1 MKAREILSPAV
12 RPEGVVPLRT
22 VEGTMP
28 VLEVLPRLLDTPG
41 RELGVVEGSRMLGV
55 IDQTSMLEGLG
66 RMIVPRDDCSV
77 IVIECAAGDYS
88 ASHIAR
94 AVEDTDVHLVD
105 LFSAPAEE
113 GKVRV
118 TLRAR
123 CLDPAAAS
131 HSLERYG
138 YSVVETSGD
147 HYQDGE
153 VAMERLLGLQ
163 SYLNV

>member
-1 MKAREILSPAV
+1 M
-12 RPEGVVPLRT
+12 
-22 VEGTMP
+22 
-28 VLEVLPRLLDTPG
+28 
-41 RELGVVEGSRMLGV
+41 
-55 IDQTSMLEGLG
+55 
-66 RMIVPRDDCSV
+66 
-77 IVIECAAGDYS
+77 
-88 ASHIAR
+88 
-94 AVEDTDVHLVD
+94 
-105 LFSAPAEE
+105 
-113 GKVRV
+113 RV